1 MENKDKIVA
10 LRIDNTFLGYVN
22 SFEEALQ
29 KYGTKDG
36 LRLMSLKEYKNIKSI
51 DESFIRE

>member
-36 LRLMSLKEYKNIKSI
+36 LRLMSLKEYKNIKGI